1 MTTSQPSQSPTQARG
16 VLADALVT
24 LAQTP
29 DDKPDI
35 DTRLARLAQLA
46 ADRVAGVDYAS
57 VTALRGEEYITV
69 AASSDLA
76 HAVDQAQYADQAG
89 PCLQSLDTEAPVT
102 VPEIARTMAWPGFHQ
117 AAAELGLHS
126 SVSIPLAVGS
136 GAIIAVLNLYGRD
149 AVAMAPLIVG
159 VWAVYDPAR
168 PLPDRV
174 DELPPLDAG
183 GEELLAGCAEALSI
197 SSTIQLALGIIM
209 GRTHSTAQ
217 EAYVKLRLHTAETG
231 TSLLAAA
238 NAVVRQGFVDCTSSD
253 GTPTDIA

>member
-102 VPEIARTMAWPGFHQ
+102 VPEIASTMTWLGFHQ

-126 SVSIPLAVGS
+126 SVTSYRRWMPGENFWPA
-136 GAIIAVLNLYGRD
+136 
-149 AVAMAPLIVG
+149 APRPSASAPPSSSPSASS
-159 VWAVYDPAR
+159 WAAPTA
-168 PLPDRV
+168 
-174 DELPPLDAG
+174 PP
-183 GEELLAGCAEALSI
+183 
-197 SSTIQLALGIIM
+197 
-209 GRTHSTAQ
+209 R
-217 EAYVKLRLHTAETG
+217 
-231 TSLLAAA
+231 
-238 NAVVRQGFVDCTSSD
+238 
-253 GTPTDIA
+253 TPT